1 MERWIIYAFV
11 SMFFAGFT
19 SVVAKQGLVGI
30 SAELGLTLRTVFVF
44 FFVLLFGM
52 TVISKSEISLLRK
65 ENFIWLGLSGV
76 TTALSWIFYYKALK
90 LGDVATVALIDKGSV
105 IVAVFLAWLI
115 LKEVITALRDTR
127 NKQQIKPKEAIAL
140 HIQTD
145 AANVFDG
152 IMEILSKQVNAK
164 SISFTNEPVAGSITS
179 VIGKDKFYIETEQ
192 PLDSSQQK
200 NDLLKELNH
209 LQAFL
214 VSVEKK
220 LGNEKF
226 VQNAKPEILALEQK
240 KKSDAA
246 EKIKVIEE
254 SLATL

>member
-19 SVVAKQGLVGI
+19 SVVAKQGLIGI

-52 TVISKSEISLLRK
+52 TVISTSEISLLRK

-115 LKEVITALRDTR
+115 LKEVITLR
-127 NKQQIKPKEAIAL
+127 I
-140 HIQTD
+140 
-145 AANVFDG
+145 
-152 IMEILSKQVNAK
+152 ILGAGLMLLGLFVISKN
-164 SISFTNEPVAGSITS
+164 NE
-179 VIGKDKFYIETEQ
+179 
-192 PLDSSQQK
+192 
-200 NDLLKELNH
+200 H
-209 LQAFL
+209 
-214 VSVEKK
+214 
-220 LGNEKF
+220 
-226 VQNAKPEILALEQK
+226 
-240 KKSDAA
+240 
-246 EKIKVIEE
+246 
-254 SLATL
+254 